1 MKNLTK
7 VVVLENGERCAVL
20 EELNIEEKRFLVLIK
35 LSGDDDFVLVE
46 KVGKELLEVVDP
58 ELKTKILILTIKKL
72 QNKFTKQ
79 TTPNSN

>member
-20 EELNIEEKRFLVLIK
+20 EELIIEEKRFLVLIK
-35 LSGDDDFVLVE
+35 LSGDDDFILVE

-58 ELKTKILILTIKKL
+58 ELKANILILIMKKL
-72 QNKFTKQ
+72 QMKLKKQ
-79 TTPNSN
+79 A